1 MAAFSSNHPQSVTDL
16 VTFLFNRRETLLN
29 NWRTACEVDASLKKI
44 STLTREEFNNL
55 IPIILESL
63 EQQLLGQPVQTDPV
77 LAAKSHGLQRWQK
90 SLSLAN
96 LLSEYTHLL
105 VVLFDE
111 LRLFRQIFPQ
121 SDPDIVLAAQ
131 QHIML
136 LMTQTLGGSVVKHDE
151 LQRLEAANRAASLEE
166 ALKAM
171 EDISRQ
177 RGDLLRTS
185 SHDLRSGLG
194 LSLGAAS
201 ILKMDDLSPE
211 ERQQYVDMLNR
222 NLTSVQSL
230 LTGLMDLA
238 RLEAGRE
245 PIELEEFDVADLLTE
260 LVASAQP
267 MAQEKGISLHADG
280 PETLRVKTDR
290 LKIYRI
296 AQNLLVNA
304 LKYTPSSTNR
314 PGMVSVSW
322 SAENDWRWVF
332 SVQDSGPGFPP
343 GIMDLFHKQ
352 LRPIVEPTSVLAPE
366 EAQPIE
372 PRPSTKQELPPN
384 PLEEEPK
391 VPSGMHGEGVGLQIV
406 KRLSESVGASVEIES
421 IPGRGTLVRIR
432 MLMQP
437 PA

>member
-29 NWRTACEVDASLKKI
+29 NWRTACEADASLKKI

-55 IPIILESL
+55 IPVILESL
-63 EQQLLGQPVQTDPV
+63 EQQLLGQPGKTDPV
-77 LAAKSHGLQRWQK
+77 LVAKSHGLQRWQK

-96 LLSEYTHLL
+96 LLSEYNHLL

-111 LRLFRQIFPQ
+111 LKLFRQVFPQ
-121 SDPDIVLAAQ
+121 SDPDIVLQAQ

-136 LMTQTLGGSVVKHDE
+136 LMIQTMGGSVVKHDE

-166 ALKAM
+166 ALQEM

-201 ILKMDDLSPE
+201 ILQMDDLSLE

-245 PIELEEFDVADLLTE
+245 PVELEEFDVAGLLADL
-260 LVASAQP
+260 VDSAQP
-267 MAQEKGISLHADG
+267 MAQEKGIILRADG
-280 PETLRVKTDR
+280 PESILVKTDR

-304 LKYTPSSTNR
+304 LKYTPSKSSR

-332 SVQDSGPGFPP
+332 SVQDSGPGLPP
-343 GIMDLFHKQ
+343 GVMDLFHKQ
-352 LRPIVEPTSVLAPE
+352 LRPTAEPSSILAPE

-372 PRPSTKQELPPN
+372 PLPNEQQELPPD
-384 PLEEEPK
+384 PLHEEPTR
-391 VPSGMHGEGVGLQIV
+391 PSGKHGEGVGLQIV

-421 IPGRGTLVRIR
+421 IAGRGTLVRIR

-437 PA
+437 PV

>member
-29 NWRTACEVDASLKKI
+29 NWRTACEADASLKKI

-55 IPIILESL
+55 IPNILDSL

-90 SLSLAN
+90 SLSLPN
-96 LLSEYTHLL
+96 LFSEYNHLMM
-105 VVLFDE
+105 VLFDE
-111 LRLFRQIFPQ
+111 LRLFRQVFPQ
-121 SDPDIVLAAQ
+121 SDPDLVLQAQ

-166 ALKAM
+166 ALQGM
-171 EDISRQ
+171 EDMSRQ
-177 RGDLLRTS
+177 RRDMLRTS

-194 LSLGAAS
+194 LSIGAAS
-201 ILKMDDLSPE
+201 ILQMDDLSPE
-211 ERQQYVDMLNR
+211 ERQQYIDMLNR
-222 NLTSVQSL
+222 NLASVQSL

-238 RLEAGRE
+238 RLEAGHE
-245 PIELEEFDVADLLTE
+245 PLELEEFDIANLLTE
-260 LVASAQP
+260 LVDIAQP
-267 MAQEKGISLHADG
+267 MAQAKGIILRADG
-280 PETLRVKTDR
+280 PEALVVKTDR
-290 LKIYRI
+290 LKIHRI

-304 LKYTPSSTNR
+304 LNYTLSSSER

-322 SAENDWRWVF
+322 SSENDWRWVF
-332 SVQDSGPGFPP
+332 SVQDSGPGLPA
-343 GIMDLFHKQ
+343 GIVDLFHKQ
-352 LRPIVEPTSVLAPE
+352 LRPTVEPMGVLSPE
-366 EAQPIE
+366 EVQPAA
-372 PRPSTKQELPPN
+372 PKPNTRQELPAD
-384 PLEEEPK
+384 LLKEEPASS
-391 VPSGMHGEGVGLQIV
+391 SGKHGEGVGLQIV
-406 KRLSESVGASVEIES
+406 KRLSEAVGASVEIES
-421 IPGRGTLVRIR
+421 IPRRGTLVRIR